1 MEAVMENIVIEAI
14 VMEAIVMEAI
24 VKEAIV
30 KENVRWKELLSV
42 ACPSSLSTHTT

>member
-14 VMEAIVMEAI
+14 V
-24 VKEAIV
+24 K
-30 KENVRWKELLSV
+30 KDVRWKELLSV